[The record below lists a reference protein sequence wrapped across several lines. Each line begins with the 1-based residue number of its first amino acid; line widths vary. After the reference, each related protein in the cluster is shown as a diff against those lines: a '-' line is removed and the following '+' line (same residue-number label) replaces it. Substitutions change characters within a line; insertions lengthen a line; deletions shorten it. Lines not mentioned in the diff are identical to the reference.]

1 MIRIK
6 LLKVRK
12 YFAKL
17 SAVIFFII
25 VISTFIGTLY
35 LHKTRNDVLKEK

>member
-25 VISTFIGTLY
+25 VISTLLY
-35 LHKTRNDVLKEK
+35 VHKTRNDVLKEK